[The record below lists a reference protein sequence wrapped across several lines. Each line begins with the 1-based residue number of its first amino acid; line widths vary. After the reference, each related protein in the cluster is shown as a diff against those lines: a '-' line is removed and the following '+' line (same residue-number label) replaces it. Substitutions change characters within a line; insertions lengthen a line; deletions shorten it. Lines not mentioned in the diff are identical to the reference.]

1 MTDTPTIE
9 NAEMAIYNLLKNDSI
24 LIQLCPAASIYY
36 LQSPENA
43 AYPLITYQKIS
54 ASWRNLTNTG
64 KNNIANAHIQVVA
77 FDGNL
82 ANAKAMAKEIRT
94 LLHGYRGMVEDFEI
108 LEIRQVN
115 EFDMF
120 ETENS
125 VYQCY
130 QSFVVY
136 HVEELN

>member
-1 MTDTPTIE
+1 MIE
-9 NAEMAIYNLLKNDSI
+9 NAEMAIYSLLKNDAI
-24 LIQLCPAASIYY
+24 LTALYPAKSIYY

-43 AYPLITYQKIS
+43 PYPLITYQKIS

-64 KNNIANAHIQVVA
+64 RNNIANAHIQVVA
-77 FDGNL
+77 FDGDL
-82 ANAKAMAKEIRT
+82 SNAKTIAKEIRT
-94 LLHGYRGMVEDFEI
+94 LLHGFRGMVEDFEI
-108 LEIRQVN
+108 LEIRQIN
-115 EFDMF
+115 EFDTF

-136 HVEELN
+136 HVEKLN